1 MKKSTVSIYA
11 AVLALAAA
19 PLLGQSQSAADYL
32 SFLSAA
38 DRAALLSKNELE
50 AVGARQSELRLS
62 AHAPFAAE
70 LGNELVVGS
79 TVAIEGLFLFPRPA
93 GDAELGIY
101 NAVNSIS
108 SMEGLEYYSLSKKA
122 YDKLILASY
131 RVASTERPERIA
143 DPEFSSPPS
152 FQKAVI
158 FQKDNRL
165 GEGLSEVTWKQT
177 PQGLVMT
184 LSNLQQLKYGFLPL
198 VDPGNLKM
206 LFVIRVLA
214 DKVAVYGVMEAK
226 TVSLFGL
233 ERSKDENFR
242 NRMRALAGWLGQR
255 IAASGTKS

>member
-1 MKKSTVSIYA
+1 MKKSLVSIRAILLMAMATPLSAQTA
-11 AVLALAAA
+11 ADAAA
-19 PLLGQSQSAADYL
+19 YC
-32 SFLSAA
+32 SFLSAG
-38 DRAALLSKNELE
+38 DRETLLSKGDLE
-50 AVGARQSELRLS
+50 VTGARQADLRLS
-62 AHAPFAAE
+62 SKAPFAAE
-70 LGNELVVGS
+70 LGAELVPGS

-93 GDAELGIY
+93 GNAELGIY
-101 NAVNSIS
+101 NAVNAIA

-131 RVASTERPERIA
+131 RVQSAEHPDRLP
-143 DPEFSSPPS
+143 DPTFPAVLPY
-152 FQKAVI
+152 QKAVI

-165 GEGLSEVTWKQT
+165 GDGLSEVVWRQT

-184 LSNLQQLKYGFLPL
+184 LSNLQPLKYGILPL

-206 LFVIRVLA
+206 LFVVTVLS

-242 NRMRALAGWLGQR
+242 NRMRALASWLGQR
-255 IAASGTKS
+255 IAAAGK